1 MKIKIYTDIPEAFD
15 FTIAKIVK
23 KDKKGGH
30 IDNVNSNANI
40 LHFSLT
46 QLTKGSNSILSG

>member
-1 MKIKIYTDIPEAFD
+1 MKIKIDTDIPGAFD
-15 FTIAKIVK
+15 FTIAKPKVVK

-30 IDNVNSNANI
+30 IDNVNSNENI

-46 QLTKGSNSILSG
+46 